1 MLRRLGLSS
10 FRPGLSFIALL
21 SFITSFGGARLFAT
35 LYPSVVVEQSGIH
48 FHHFWYGILLLGISG
63 WLAIAWKSDRLDRIC
78 AVMYGLGA
86 GFIGDEV
93 GLLLTFGNYQSS
105 LTYDFFI
112 GALSGSILVILAIR
126 YRAALSKEVAYL
138 GTREGL
144 ILVGVFVAGFS
155 ILLFA
160 FGSLSLGTP
169 IAIVGIVVIVR
180 ELLTKH
186 DPTIEGT
193 IPKGVTVIAALSI
206 LSGANLIAAGI
217 FNIFTP
223 VTLSSTG
230 LLELA
235 GTSLAGP
242 VLSFIS
248 TIFLALAIAAL
259 VLGSLKLL
267 TGLILRTGKKWAWTL
282 ALVTSVCSIF
292 LDAGS
297 LGVSY
302 STVISSTVEFP
313 TSLLAILYLT
323 RPYVKAFYRRKSSSV
338 VSTVPNI

>member
-1 MLRRLGLSS
+1 MFRRLGFSS

-35 LYPSVVVEQSGIH
+35 LYPTVVVEQSGIH
-48 FHHFWYGILLLGISG
+48 FHHFWYGILLLGVSG
-63 WLAIAWKSDRLDRIC
+63 WLAITWKSERLDRAC

-105 LTYDFFI
+105 LTFDFFVA
-112 GALSGSILVILAIR
+112 ALSGSILVILGIR
-126 YRAALSKEVAYL
+126 YRSALSKEIAYL
-138 GTREGL
+138 ATREGL

-169 IAIVGIVVIVR
+169 IAIAGIVVILR

-186 DPTIEGT
+186 DPTIEGR
-193 IPKGVTVIAALSI
+193 IPRGVTVIAALSI

-223 VTLSSTG
+223 VTLSSAG
-230 LLELA
+230 LLDLA
-235 GTSLAGP
+235 GTGLASP

-248 TIFLALAIAAL
+248 AIFLVLAIAAL
-259 VLGSLKLL
+259 ILGSLKLL
-267 TGLILRTGKKWAWTL
+267 TGLVLRTGKRWAWIL

-302 STVISSTVEFP
+302 STIISSTVELP
-313 TSLLAILYLT
+313 TSLLAIFYLT
-323 RPYVKAFYRRKSSSV
+323 RPYVRSFYRGQQLSRS
-338 VSTVPNI
+338 